1 MKAYVEAYGC
11 TLNFGESRE
20 IEDMLSAEGWELVD
34 SPADAD
40 LAVLAT
46 CVVIEKTERAMLK
59 RVRALASVP
68 RLVVTGCMAT
78 AGSRK
83 AAETAPGAAF
93 APPGDLE
100 SVRRI
105 AGNAGP
111 PRVKKPRASGSYCI
125 VPIATGCTGR
135 CSYCITKLARGD
147 LRSRSS
153 ERIVREVELAASCGP
168 TEIRLTTQDLAAY
181 GSDGRTDLP
190 ELVHRACR
198 LPLDFRLRVGMMNP
212 RSVLPIMEE
221 IACMYREPKVFK
233 FLHLPVQSASDRIL
247 RDMERG
253 YSADD
258 FRRIVEAVRKVVP
271 DVTLSTDLIVGYP
284 GEVEDDHKA
293 NLSLIGEVGPD
304 IVNVTR
310 FSARPGT
317 RAAKADEQV
326 VGWKAKDRSREI
338 TKLRF
343 AVSLAKN
350 RAWLNRSVR
359 ALATEMGKNHSTI
372 LRTDQYKQ
380 IVVAEELPLGRYYD
394 ARITGVSSNYLRG
407 SRTVSR

>member
-20 IEDMLSAEGWELVD
+20 IEDMLSAEGWELVED
-34 SPADAD
+34 QADAD

-46 CVVIEKTERAMLK
+46 CVVVEKTERAMMK
-59 RVRALASVP
+59 RVRALSSVP
-68 RLVVTGCMAT
+68 RLVITGCMAT
-78 AGSRK
+78 AGSSK
-83 AAETAPGAAF
+83 AAEIAPGVAF

-105 AGNAGP
+105 AGNVGR
-111 PRVKKPRASGSYCI
+111 PRAKKPRAPGSYCI
-125 VPIATGCTGR
+125 VPLATGCTGR
-135 CSYCITKLARGD
+135 CSYCITKLARGE

-153 ERIVREVELAASCGP
+153 ERIVREVELAASSGP
-168 TEIRLTTQDLAAY
+168 REIRLTAQDTAAF
-181 GSDGRTDLP
+181 GSDSGTNIP
-190 ELVHRACR
+190 ELVDQLCR

-212 RSVLPIMEE
+212 RSVLPIIDK
-221 IACMYREPKVFK
+221 IADMYREQKVFK

-247 RDMERG
+247 SDMDRG
-253 YSADD
+253 YSAGD
-258 FRRIVEAVRKVVP
+258 FRRIVKAVRKVVP
-271 DVTLSTDLIVGYP
+271 EVTLSTDLIVGYP
-284 GEVEDDHKA
+284 GEAEDDHRA
-293 NLSLIGEVGPD
+293 NLSLIEEQKPD

-317 RAAKADEQV
+317 KAAKADKQV

-338 TKLRF
+338 TKVRF
-343 AVSLAKN
+343 AVALAKD

-359 ALATEMGKNHSTI
+359 ALATENGKSHSTI

-380 IVVAEELPLGRYYD
+380 VVVAEELPLGRYY
-394 ARITGVSSNYLRG
+394 RVRVTGANSTYLRG
-407 SRTVSR
+407 SRIVSR

>member
-1 MKAYVEAYGC
+1 
-11 TLNFGESRE
+11 
-20 IEDMLSAEGWELVD
+20 
-34 SPADAD
+34 
-40 LAVLAT
+40 
-46 CVVIEKTERAMLK
+46 
-59 RVRALASVP
+59 
-68 RLVVTGCMAT
+68 
-78 AGSRK
+78 
-83 AAETAPGAAF
+83 
-93 APPGDLE
+93 
-100 SVRRI
+100 
-105 AGNAGP
+105 
-111 PRVKKPRASGSYCI
+111 
-125 VPIATGCTGR
+125 
-135 CSYCITKLARGD
+135 
-147 LRSRSS
+147 
-153 ERIVREVELAASCGP
+153 
-168 TEIRLTTQDLAAY
+168 
-181 GSDGRTDLP
+181 
-190 ELVHRACR
+190 
-198 LPLDFRLRVGMMNP
+198 MMNP

-284 GEVEDDHKA
+284 GEAEDDHNA
-293 NLSLIGEVGPD
+293 NLSLIGDVGPD
-304 IVNVTR
+304 VVNVTR

-317 RAAKADEQV
+317 RAAKAAKQV

-380 IVVAEELPLGRYYD
+380 VVVAEELLLGVYYD
-394 ARITGVSSNYLRG
+394 VRITGASSNYLRG
-407 SRTVSR
+407 CRTVSR